1 MREIVL
7 PSAKPALEWINGRVV
22 QKVSPQR
29 RHALAQGRFFGA
41 LDSWA
46 QARGSGTVGTEWECR
61 IAPPGKIRR
70 PLVPDVAYMSYERIP
85 FERSGEAD
93 IPRVAF
99 DAVVEVLSPDDRTPD
114 VEEKVRV
121 FLASGT
127 AVVFLV
133 DTIAQTVTIR
143 DGSQSVTLDRSQ
155 DVQHQSLSGFIMP
168 ARHLFDPPRVRESP
182 PTP

>member
-1 MREIVL
+1 MGC
-7 PSAKPALEWINGRVV
+7 AG
-22 QKVSPQR
+22 
-29 RHALAQGRFFGA
+29 
-41 LDSWA
+41 
-46 QARGSGTVGTEWECR
+46 

-99 DAVVEVLSPDDRTPD
+99 DAQVVEVLSPDDRMPD

-133 DTIAQTVTIR
+133 DTKAQV
-143 DGSQSVTLDRSQ
+143 
-155 DVQHQSLSGFIMP
+155 
-168 ARHLFDPPRVRESP
+168 
-182 PTP
+182 